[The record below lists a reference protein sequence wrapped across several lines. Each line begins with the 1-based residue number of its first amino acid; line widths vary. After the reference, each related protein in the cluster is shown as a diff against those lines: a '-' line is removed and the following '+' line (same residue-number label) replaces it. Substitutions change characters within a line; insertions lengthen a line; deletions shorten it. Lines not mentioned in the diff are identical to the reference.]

1 MNVARIAALE
11 PLDRSLGPSEQSN
24 RLTFA
29 QTLAAALDGAAGAA
43 DHADMLAGAVAL
55 GSGNVVEA
63 SVARAKAD
71 VLLEIVSVAAAR
83 VGNALNSLLQTQA

>member
-1 MNVARIAALE
+1 MNVAQIAALE
-11 PLDRSLGPSEQSN
+11 PLDRSIRSSEPTN
-24 RLTFA
+24 RPTFA

-55 GSGNVVEA
+55 GSGSIAEA
-63 SVARAKAD
+63 AVARAKAD

>member
-1 MNVARIAALE
+1 MNVTRIGELA
-11 PLDRSLGPSEQSN
+11 PLDRSLGSSDQSN
-24 RLTFA
+24 RPTFA
-29 QTLAAALDGAAGAA
+29 QTLAAAVDGAAGAA
-43 DHADMLAGAVAL
+43 DRADMLAGAVAL
-55 GSGNVVEA
+55 GSGSVVEA